1 MRLAKVFIACAACA
15 FAAAALD
22 PAGAQ
27 SWPVKPVRVVV
38 PFAPG
43 GSADTLGRIVTTK
56 LSESMGQNFLAENRG
71 GAGGIV
77 GVETVIRG
85 APDGYTLIVTGVGP
99 LVVAAAMA
107 PKLPYDPI
115 KDFTHI
121 ALFGGSPS
129 VLCVHPSLPVRD
141 VKSFIALA
149 KARPGTITYGSA
161 GHGSTGQLLVELLR
175 KQARIDVQ
183 HIPYKGAALAVADLV
198 GGHISA
204 ASGTLPAMAAQMSMG
219 KIRAVAMS
227 SAARI
232 PEYPEVPTY
241 REAGFPDLVQTVWF
255 ALSGPPG
262 LPAEIVTRLNNEVR
276 RILQLPD
283 VRERL
288 RAQAI
293 DPPMLDPRQL
303 TEFVAAEFKRW
314 APVVRELNA
323 RPH

>member
-1 MRLAKVFIACAACA
+1 MRLSSALIGLIACVIAPSAS
-15 FAAAALD
+15 
-22 PAGAQ
+22 AQ
-27 SWPVKPVRVVV
+27 SQAWPVKPVRIIA

-43 GSADTLGRIVTTK
+43 GSADTLGRVVATK
-56 LSESMGQNFLAENRG
+56 LTELIGQNFLVENRG

-77 GVETVIRG
+77 GVEAVIRG
-85 APDGYTLIVTGVGP
+85 APDGYTLVVTGMGP

-107 PKLPYDPI
+107 PKLPFDPV

-129 VLCVHPSLPVRD
+129 VLCVHPSLPARD

-149 KARPGTITYGSA
+149 KTRPGTITYGSA

-183 HIPYKGAALAVADLV
+183 HVPYKGASLAVADLV

-204 ASGTLPAMAAQMSMG
+204 ASGTLPAMSAQMRMG

-227 SAARI
+227 SPARI
-232 PEYPEVPTY
+232 PDYPDVPTY
-241 REAGFPDLVQTVWF
+241 RESGFPDLVQTVWF
-255 ALSGPPG
+255 ALSGPAG

-276 RILQLPD
+276 RALQLPD

-293 DPPMLDPRQL
+293 DPPLLDPREF

-323 RPH
+323 RSH

>member
-1 MRLAKVFIACAACA
+1 MRLSKAFIWCAACILVPPA
-15 FAAAALD
+15 FA
-22 PAGAQ
+22 Q
-27 SWPVKPVRVVV
+27 SGWPVKPVRIIA

-43 GSADTLGRIVTTK
+43 GSADTLGRVVATK
-56 LSESMGQNFLAENRG
+56 LTELIGQNFLVESRG

-77 GVETVIRG
+77 GVEAVIRG
-85 APDGYTLIVTGVGP
+85 APDGYTLVVTGMGP
-99 LVVAAAMA
+99 LVVAASMA
-107 PKLPYDPI
+107 PKLPFDPV

-129 VLCVHPSLPVRD
+129 VLCVHPSLPARD

-183 HIPYKGAALAVADLV
+183 HVPYKGASLAVADLV

-204 ASGTLPAMAAQMSMG
+204 ASGTLPAMSAQMRVG

-232 PEYPEVPTY
+232 PDYSDVPTY
-241 REAGFPDLVQTVWF
+241 RESGFPDLVQTVWF
-255 ALSGPPG
+255 GLSGPAG

-276 RILQLPD
+276 RALQLPD

-293 DPPMLDPRQL
+293 DPPLLDPREF